1 MTRPAPEDRGPTL
14 LALAREAI
22 GRELQVPV
30 REAPRPGWLLD
41 PGNTFV
47 TVRVAGA
54 LHGCVGTVSAPR
66 PLAEDVAAN
75 ARAAAFRD
83 PRSRPLEPGE
93 WRLTELEVS
102 LLGPREAL
110 FPDGEAELR
119 SLLRPGVDGLILEY
133 RAWRGA
139 FLPQVW
145 EALPDPGIFL
155 AQLKLK
161 AGLPAD
167 FWHPDLRASRFTV
180 EKWRERE
187 ILAARS

>member
-1 MTRPAPEDRGPTL
+1 MARPEPEGRGPVL

-22 GRELQVPV
+22 GRELGV
-30 REAPRPGWLLD
+30 REPEAPRPAWLLE

-47 TVRVAGA
+47 TVRVRGS
-54 LHGCVGTVSAPR
+54 LHGCVGTVSSPR
-66 PLAEDVAAN
+66 PLEEDVPAN

-83 PRSRPLEPGE
+83 PRSRPLEPEE

-102 LLGPREAL
+102 LLSPREPL
-110 FPDGEAELR
+110 FPASEGELR
-119 SLLRPGVDGLILEY
+119 GELRPGMDGLILEY
-133 RAWRGA
+133 GVWRGA

-180 EKWRERE
+180 RKWRERE
-187 ILAARS
+187 ILAARG